1 MADVIVLEDI
11 VKQFTM
17 GDTILQALDHVN
29 FSVEEGDF
37 VAIMG
42 PSGSGKSTMMNILG
56 CLDRPTSGKYYLDGK
71 EVAGLSDDELART
84 RNAKIGFVFQNFNL
98 LSKISAQQNVALPLV
113 YAGVSEEERM
123 ERARIALRDVGLEDR
138 LDHKPNELSGGQRQR
153 VAIAR
158 ALINNPA
165 IVMADEPT
173 GNLDT
178 KSSYEIMD
186 IFKKLNAMGKTIVMV
201 THEPDIGQQ
210 TKRILVMRDGHL
222 NSDERLVHD
231 AMVSLGFGVKEQIK
245 DNISRLGSNLLIVQ
259 SGGRTATGAR
269 IQAGSGARLTDEDAK
284 AIEKNIDGIK
294 YVAPMVSRGYQLVV
308 GNQNWTTNVQG
319 STPNIIDIR
328 DYTVEE
334 GRNINDHDMAG
345 KDRVCVIG
353 KTIVDNLFPDGDP
366 IGKTIRINKA
376 PFKVVGVLGAKGQSS
391 GGQDQDDV
399 VFVPLTTA
407 MNRMMGITY
416 VNNITIQAMNEN
428 VIDSVQAE
436 VEHLLRI
443 RHRIKNSDDDDF
455 SVRNLAALMDTMM
468 STANTITMLLG
479 CIAAISLLVGGI
491 GIMNIMLVS
500 VTERTRE
507 IGIRKALGATYN
519 NILLQFL
526 IESAVIGIIGGFLG
540 VLLGI
545 GASYAIS
552 TFAEWKTVI
561 SVPIIIISVV
571 FSVGIG
577 VFFGIYPARKAAL
590 LDPIEALRYE

>member
-1 MADVIVLEDI
+1 MGAVI
-11 VKQFTM
+11 
-17 GDTILQALDHVN
+17 
-29 FSVEEGDF
+29 
-37 VAIMG
+37 
-42 PSGSGKSTMMNILG
+42 
-56 CLDRPTSGKYYLDGK
+56 
-71 EVAGLSDDELART
+71 
-84 RNAKIGFVFQNFNL
+84 
-98 LSKISAQQNVALPLV
+98 
-113 YAGVSEEERM
+113 
-123 ERARIALRDVGLEDR
+123 
-138 LDHKPNELSGGQRQR
+138 
-153 VAIAR
+153 
-158 ALINNPA
+158 
-165 IVMADEPT
+165 
-173 GNLDT
+173 
-178 KSSYEIMD
+178 
-186 IFKKLNAMGKTIVMV
+186 
-201 THEPDIGQQ
+201 
-210 TKRILVMRDGHL
+210 
-222 NSDERLVHD
+222 

-269 IQAGSGARLTDEDAK
+269 IQAGSGARLTDDDAK

-376 PFKVVGVLGAKGQSS
+376 SS

-468 STANTITMLLG
+468 
-479 CIAAISLLVGGI
+479 C
-491 GIMNIMLVS
+491 
-500 VTERTRE
+500 VTWRR
-507 IGIRKALGATYN
+507 
-519 NILLQFL
+519 
-526 IESAVIGIIGGFLG
+526 
-540 VLLGI
+540 
-545 GASYAIS
+545 
-552 TFAEWKTVI
+552 
-561 SVPIIIISVV
+561 
-571 FSVGIG
+571 
-577 VFFGIYPARKAAL
+577 
-590 LDPIEALRYE
+590 